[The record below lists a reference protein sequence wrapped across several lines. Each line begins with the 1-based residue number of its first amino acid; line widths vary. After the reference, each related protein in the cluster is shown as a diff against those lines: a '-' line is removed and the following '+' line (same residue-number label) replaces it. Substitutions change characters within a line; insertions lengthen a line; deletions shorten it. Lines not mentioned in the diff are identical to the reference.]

1 MFNEREMSKA
11 IDWLFELF
19 SPEDYEGYDEDEI
32 GYAGGLCLPEVC
44 TALRGAAQTVY
55 QYSVTGGYEKCFDY
69 RGMELFDQRAC
80 LIISDVEQAVLDEI
94 KTTYETE
101 LWLME
106 DMNFAI
112 VRCVSML
119 IGSDDTG
126 YVTEYRAFKKI
137 LKSAEDLFFSP
148 EELIEE
154 LESMYEKDGQPLEVI
169 AGHFIQ
175 AKFIRPKVRP
185 YQTNNYYDALVRQYQ
200 LEKEVERIVFQE
212 ETAGKGNKNAC
223 KSESKAAERN

>member
-19 SPEDYEGYDEDEI
+19 SPEDYESYDEDEI

-106 DMNFAI
+106 DMERSSTI
-112 VRCVSML
+112 
-119 IGSDDTG
+119 
-126 YVTEYRAFKKI
+126 
-137 LKSAEDLFFSP
+137 AELM
-148 EELIEE
+148 E
-154 LESMYEKDGQPLEVI
+154 
-169 AGHFIQ
+169 HRRIQ
-175 AKFIRPKVRP
+175 AGAKEYKGHTYMDLARFDEATKHMIIFDVLTNKSPVGWKGERNRLYLSEAG
-185 YQTNNYYDALVRQYQ
+185 YQKALDNQKAGNIKIISHANVARGNLYYDRRDMAR
-200 LEKEVERIVFQE
+200 
-212 ETAGKGNKNAC
+212 
-223 KSESKAAERN
+223 

>member
-55 QYSVTGGYEKCFDY
+55 QYSVAGGYEKCFNY

-106 DMNFAI
+106 DMNFFFGI
-112 VRCVSML
+112 STDYIL
-119 IGSDDTG
+119 IGC
-126 YVTEYRAFKKI
+126 E
-137 LKSAEDLFFSP
+137 
-148 EELIEE
+148 
-154 LESMYEKDGQPLEVI
+154 
-169 AGHFIQ
+169 
-175 AKFIRPKVRP
+175 IRH
-185 YQTNNYYDALVRQYQ
+185 Y
-200 LEKEVERIVFQE
+200 
-212 ETAGKGNKNAC
+212 ETAKELDSVIDQLVALKM
-223 KSESKAAERN
+223 KL